1 MQIVKIKSI
10 KRIPTTDRY
19 DLTVNT
25 THNFFANGILIH
37 NTSGI
42 SARVLCNPNAY
53 AKWYEKAMVKVM
65 NFFGSKASMAPV
77 YDYIYAS
84 RTVIK
89 NQYYNKKA
97 GNGFYG
103 VDVWKY
109 ADDILKPLLQKGMTA

>member
-42 SARVLCNPNAY
+42 SAYVLCKQPLTWKQKITRWLTGEEFN
-53 AKWYEKAMVKVM
+53 K
-65 NFFGSKASMAPV
+65 
-77 YDYIYAS
+77 YDYLYSS

-89 NQYYNKKA
+89 NQYYNKNVS
-97 GNGFYG
+97 NGFYG